1 MTPPIDVLDATTA
14 VSNDA
19 RFVEGVMGMD
29 FVTIGLAFRRFAEY
43 AEIPL
48 SRIKTTPAG
57 GPLIARLNQYTNDD
71 YSIHDVTTDVQDE
84 DGRESLNQL
93 ATDHGFDKPYSDQFG
108 PQEVGVVA
116 IVDKKMK
123 WHEGDAEG
131 SSIATPDLRRFKGVR
146 FKLSPANDEHF
157 SVYQLPEF
165 NKPVVRIAA
174 NPAESDGVQNY
185 LWATE
190 LPFSSVPTFDELFDL
205 LRIAIKNAHSENGT
219 PRESSEAVAT
229 IRLPK
234 LEDLTYTRSLDEVI
248 GAELDEWLIID
259 ASQSLRV
266 KIDEFGA
273 EAAAITTMVGWMRSA
288 RPKDPRRHIVL
299 GDTGFLL
306 VWFTE
311 GTSTIPICALVATT
325 SAFEPE
331 AEAE

>member
-1 MTPPIDVLDATTA
+1 MVADVRA
-14 VSNDA
+14 
-19 RFVEGVMGMD
+19 
-29 FVTIGLAFRRFAEY
+29 
-43 AEIPL
+43 
-48 SRIKTTPAG
+48 
-57 GPLIARLNQYTNDD
+57 
-71 YSIHDVTTDVQDE
+71 E
-84 DGRESLNQL
+84 DGREILNRL
-93 ATDHGFDKPYSDQFG
+93 AADHGFDEPYGDPFD
-108 PQEVGVVA
+108 PLEVGVVA

-123 WHEGDAEG
+123 WHEGDAEAC
-131 SSIATPDLRRFKGVR
+131 SITTPDRRLFKGVR
-146 FKLSPANDEHF
+146 FNLHPTNDEHF

-205 LRIAIKNAHSENGT
+205 LRTAITNARSEDGT

-234 LEDLTYTRSLDEVI
+234 LENLTYTRSLDEVI
-248 GAELDEWLIID
+248 GTELDEWLIID

-266 KIDEFGA
+266 KVDEFGA
-273 EAAAITTMVGWMRSA
+273 EAAAMTTMMGWGRSA
-288 RPKDPRRHIVL
+288 RPRDPRRHIVL

-306 VWFTE
+306 IWFTE
-311 GTSTIPICALVATT
+311 GTSTIPICALVATA

-331 AEAE
+331 AEAA

>member
-1 MTPPIDVLDATTA
+1 MTPPPDALDAATA
-14 VSNDA
+14 ASNDA
-19 RFVEGVMGMD
+19 RFVKGVMGMD
-29 FVTIGLAFRRFAEY
+29 FVTIGLAFRRFAEH

-48 SRIKTTPAG
+48 SRIKATPSG
-57 GPLIARLNQYTNDD
+57 GPLITRLNQYTNAD
-71 YSIHDVTTDVQDE
+71 YSIHDVVADVRAE
-84 DGRESLNQL
+84 DGREILNRL
-93 ATDHGFDKPYSDQFG
+93 AADHGFEEPYGDPFD
-108 PQEVGVVA
+108 PLEVGVVA

-123 WHEGDAEG
+123 WHEGDAEAC
-131 SSIATPDLRRFKGVR
+131 SITTPDRRLFKGVR
-146 FKLSPANDEHF
+146 FNLHPTNDEHF

-205 LRIAIKNAHSENGT
+205 LRTAITNARSEDGT

-234 LEDLTYTRSLDEVI
+234 LENLTYTRSLDEVI
-248 GAELDEWLIID
+248 GTELDEWLIID

-266 KIDEFGA
+266 KVDEFGA
-273 EAAAITTMVGWMRSA
+273 EAAAMTTMMGWGRSA
-288 RPKDPRRHIVL
+288 RPRDPRRHIVL

-306 VWFTE
+306 IWFTE
-311 GTSTIPICALVATT
+311 GTSTIPICAVVATED
-325 SAFEPE
+325 AFEPDSL
-331 AEAE
+331 